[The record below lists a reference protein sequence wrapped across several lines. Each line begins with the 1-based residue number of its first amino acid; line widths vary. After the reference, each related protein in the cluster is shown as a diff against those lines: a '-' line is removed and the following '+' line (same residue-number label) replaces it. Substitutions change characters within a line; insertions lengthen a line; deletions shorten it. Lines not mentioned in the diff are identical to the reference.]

1 MEVSW
6 TKKKKK
12 IPFKIIVDV
21 SIAREVTEQT
31 YDNCLSLSLR
41 FLSTIFM
48 RRIKENNI
56 FVRCTTHHVRRA
68 WTRSTKA
75 DIAHLRFKCLLTFL
89 IPYSTVRQGKPI
101 SGIVFR
107 AAVVVAV
114 IYVAAELAAHAR
126 NPEDTLSISNEQE
139 GAQRRQEKR
148 AFGHFWHHSLLIR
161 EKKLVHRKNSW
172 DLNARSVE
180 LSVEKRLHHVDT

>member
-1 MEVSW
+1 
-6 TKKKKK
+6 
-12 IPFKIIVDV
+12 
-21 SIAREVTEQT
+21 
-31 YDNCLSLSLR
+31 
-41 FLSTIFM
+41 
-48 RRIKENNI
+48 
-56 FVRCTTHHVRRA
+56 
-68 WTRSTKA
+68 
-75 DIAHLRFKCLLTFL
+75 
-89 IPYSTVRQGKPI
+89 VRQGKPI

-148 AFGHFWHHSLLIR
+148 AFGHFWHRSLLIR